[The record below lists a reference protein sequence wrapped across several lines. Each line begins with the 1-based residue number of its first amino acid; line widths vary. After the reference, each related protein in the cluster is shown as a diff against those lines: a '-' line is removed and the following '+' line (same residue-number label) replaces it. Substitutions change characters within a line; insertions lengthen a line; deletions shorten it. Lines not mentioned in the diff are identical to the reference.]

1 MDLSHQSFIRAV
13 HLITSCKSWGCMKI
27 QRVCSVL
34 RKPVAMGDLWIP
46 VHLLNLK
53 VCHPPLV
60 CCRCLAR
67 LGIMM
72 LTCVGNRFARDL
84 AWFSVIYRENP
95 IWMSVLT
102 TGIGFIY
109 DPMTAL
115 RTEIHLWFWEPGWFS
130 VNWRDLAWL
139 NLPILGSA
147 AIFSNLV
154 FSYH

>member
-1 MDLSHQSFIRAV
+1 MQVMRVYENSTCMQRAAQACRYGGPMNPSSPSEPEGV
-13 HLITSCKSWGCMKI
+13 
-27 QRVCSVL
+27 
-34 RKPVAMGDLWIP
+34 PP
-46 VHLLNLK
+46 
-53 VCHPPLV
+53 PPLV

-115 RTEIHLWFWEPGWFS
+115 RTDIHIWFWEPAWFS
-130 VNWRDLAWL
+130 VNWRDLAWIDVIQPAHSGIISHFL
-139 NLPILGSA
+139 QFSGILPLGGA
-147 AIFSNLV
+147 KLC
-154 FSYH
+154 HG